1 MAQPPKDFAAELLE
15 RFGIP
20 TSYLSHLREL
30 RQRLLRILYT
40 MGFFYTLFF
49 LFEFREVARVGD
61 LPLYAPFLSPFHPFA
76 AQVMGRMTDDLAPAG
91 VVLIQTSSVEIVI
104 LYMQIALALAVAC
117 SMPMILYQFGRF
129 VMPALYPHERR
140 ELVRLVVP
148 GLLLFSVGCIF
159 AYTIIVPPI
168 LNFLFE
174 YAREFAQTSSGTVL
188 VTVSIGQ
195 LLEFALTLVLV
206 FGVVFEMPLVMNVLT
221 RIGVVEAKTWL
232 RYWRHAVVAFLIVGG
247 VITPDTSGVTQ
258 VLVALPMTALYFT
271 GCALALFSARR
282 AQRAASP
289 TPG

>member
-1 MAQPPKDFAAELLE
+1 MAQAPRDFAVELLE
-15 RFGIP
+15 RLGLP
-20 TSYLSHLREL
+20 TSYLAHLREL
-30 RQRLLRILYT
+30 RQRLLRVLFT
-40 MGFFYTLFF
+40 VGFFYTLFF

-61 LPLYAPFLSPFHPFA
+61 LPILAPSFSPFHPAA
-76 AQVMGRMTDDLAPAG
+76 AQVMGRMISDLAPAG

-140 ELVRLVVP
+140 ELARLVVP
-148 GLLLFSVGCIF
+148 GLLLFAVGCIF
-159 AYTIIVPPI
+159 AYTVIVPPI

-174 YAREFAQTSSGTVL
+174 YSRELAQTSSGAVL

-206 FGVVFEMPLVMNVLT
+206 FGVVFEMPLVMSVLT
-221 RIGVVEAKTWL
+221 RLGVVEARTWL
-232 RYWRHAVVAFLIVGG
+232 HYWRHAVVAFLIVGG

-258 VLVALPMTALYFT
+258 VLVALPMTTLYFS
-271 GCALALFSARR
+271 GCAMALFSARR
-282 AQRAASP
+282 SRRVPAAA
-289 TPG
+289 T